1 MVQGLRSS
9 TLDTTQHQ
17 KLTMM
22 TSKILRCLAA
32 LACAAALHLPAA
44 DSVSYISQPGSK
56 MRIDGTSTIHDW
68 HAESKLIGG
77 RFDCP
82 ADFPAKAEPGKVAL
96 SVQTM
101 IMANSFSCSSGSAMD
116 KVMRGAIKAD
126 EHRFIRYV
134 LKEAAVKESKADGV
148 IVTTKGD
155 LSVAGVT
162 KPVSMDVAIKPD
174 GDKRLTFSG
183 KTQVKMTDFGIQPPS
198 PAVALGLI
206 KTADEVTLTFEWK
219 TVRK

>member
-1 MVQGLRSS
+1 M
-9 TLDTTQHQ
+9 T
-17 KLTMM
+17 
-22 TSKILRCLAA
+22 TSKILRCLGALVLAA
-32 LACAAALHLPAA
+32 TVQLRAA
-44 DSVSYISQPGSK
+44 DTVSYISQPGSK

-77 RFDCP
+77 RFECP
-82 ADFPAKAEPGKVAL
+82 ADFPFADPAKASTGKVDL

-116 KVMRGAIKAD
+116 KVMRGAMKAD
-126 EHRFIRYV
+126 EHRFIRYT
-134 LKEAAVKESKADGV
+134 LKEAAVKEAKADGV
-148 IVTTKGD
+148 VFSTKGD
-155 LSVAGVT
+155 LSVSGVT
-162 KPVSMDVAIKPD
+162 KSVAMDVTMKPA
-174 GDKRLTFSG
+174 GEKKLNFSG
-183 KTQVKMTDFGIQPPS
+183 TAKVKMTDFGIDPPS

>member
-1 MVQGLRSS
+1 M
-9 TLDTTQHQ
+9 T
-17 KLTMM
+17 
-22 TSKILRCLAA
+22 TSKILRCLGALVLAA
-32 LACAAALHLPAA
+32 TLQLRAA
-44 DSVSYISQPGSK
+44 DTVSYISQPGSK

-77 RFDCP
+77 RFECP
-82 ADFPAKAEPGKVAL
+82 ADFPVADPAKAPTGKVDL

-116 KVMRGAIKAD
+116 KVMRGAMKAD
-126 EHRFIRYV
+126 EHRFIRYT
-134 LKEAAVKESKADGV
+134 LKEASVKEAKADGV
-148 IVTTKGD
+148 IFSTKGD
-155 LSVAGVT
+155 LSVSGVT
-162 KPVSMDVAIKPD
+162 KSVAMDVTMKPD
-174 GDKRLTFSG
+174 GDKKLNFSG
-183 KTQVKMTDFGIQPPS
+183 TAKVKMTDFGIDPPS